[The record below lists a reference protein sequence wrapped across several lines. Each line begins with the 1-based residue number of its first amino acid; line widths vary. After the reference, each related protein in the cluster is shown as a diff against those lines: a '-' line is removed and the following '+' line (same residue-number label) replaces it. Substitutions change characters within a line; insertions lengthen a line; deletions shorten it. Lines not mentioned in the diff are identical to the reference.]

1 MKKSLGV
8 IFAIL
13 FHASAA
19 PPPITAL
26 AFSPDG
32 KLLVSGAY
40 QHLEVW
46 DAATRRPLRRI
57 GHFAGQVRAVVFQ
70 DPRTLAV
77 AEGVPGRW
85 GAVDLVD
92 LDTGAVTP
100 VQQAKDE
107 MLAVAVSPDGKLA
120 TGGTDGVVRIYEG
133 AALKK
138 ELKSHTDWISGLAFS
153 PDGKLLASA
162 SADKTARVWLTS
174 TWTEEFQLP
183 TQPTEPV
190 RSLAFSL
197 EGDLLAFATGGPE
210 EHAIRLWRTQG
221 AFTEIDPTRPN
232 MKTNLAQTRPSD
244 TGACVPLS
252 IVFVKSQPRSRML
265 TGCTDK
271 TVRLIGNGGNPIAT
285 LNGPADWIYAVAATP
300 DGQTIASASA
310 DGAVH
315 FWIASGQIFKPAP
328 ETKP

>member
-1 MKKSLGV
+1 MKKLLGL
-8 IFAIL
+8 ICAAL

-19 PPPITAL
+19 PTPITAL

-32 KLLVSGAY
+32 KLLAVGAY
-40 QHLEVW
+40 QQVQLWESGH
-46 DAATRRPLRRI
+46 RRPI
-57 GHFAGQVRAVVFQ
+57 AHFAGQVRALAFR
-70 DPRTLAV
+70 DSRTLAV
-77 AEGVPGRW
+77 ADGVPGRS
-85 GAVDLVD
+85 GSVSILDLE
-92 LDTGAVTP
+92 TGAVTP
-100 VQQAKDE
+100 VQQSKDE
-107 MLAVAVSPDGKLA
+107 MLAVAFSPDGKLLA

-133 AALKK
+133 NALKK

-162 SADKTARVWLTS
+162 SADRTVGVWLTS

-197 EGDLLAFATGGPE
+197 EGDLLAFATGGPD

-265 TGCTDK
+265 AGCSDK
-271 TVRLIGNGGNPIAT
+271 TVRLLGNGGNPIAT

-315 FWIASGQIFKPAP
+315 FWIASGQTFKPAP